1 MKQIRNPY
9 IKVGRLKA
17 TVARQAH
24 LKCADI
30 YVSENQI
37 KHITIRHKVELEQ
50 LGLSAEVYVK
60 TIIENFT
67 QIRQGAGESVLL
79 VVYDDAN
86 EQHHTA
92 AISLN
97 YSLKKGF
104 WEIKTAQPRRTEEIL
119 KKKKIW

>member
-30 YVSENQI
+30 YVSENEI
-37 KHITIRHKVELEQ
+37 KHIENKHSVELEQ
-50 LGLSAEVYVK
+50 LGLSADVYVK
-60 TIIENFT
+60 TIINNFNE
-67 QIRQGAGESVLL
+67 IREGANGSILL
-79 VVYDDAN
+79 VIFEKDN
-86 EQHHTA
+86 EFHNTA
-92 AISLN
+92 ALTLN
-97 YSLKKGF
+97 YSIEEGF
-104 WEIKTAQPRRTEEIL
+104 WEVKTAQPRNTKNLL

>member
-1 MKQIRNPY
+1 MKVNEPY

-17 TVARQAH
+17 TIARKAH

-37 KHITIRHKVELEQ
+37 RHITIRHKVELEQ
-50 LGLSAEVYVK
+50 VGLSAEVYVK
-60 TIIENFT
+60 TIVENFT
-67 QIRQGAGESVLL
+67 QIRQGSGESVLL

-86 EQHHTA
+86 EQHNTA

-97 YSLKKGF
+97 YSLQKGF

>member
-37 KHITIRHKVELEQ
+37 KHIENKHCVELEQ
-50 LGLSAEVYVK
+50 LGLSAEVYLK
-60 TIIENFT
+60 TIISNFNE
-67 QIRQGAGESVLL
+67 IREGTNGSILL
-79 VVYDDAN
+79 VIFEKDN
-86 EQHHTA
+86 EFHNTA
-92 AISLN
+92 ALTLN
-97 YSLKKGF
+97 YSIEEGF
-104 WEIKTAQPRRTEEIL
+104 WEVKTAQPRNTKNLL